1 MPQNQI
7 ERRQISDRRSRS
19 DRRSWE
25 CQLDFPYVDGHGTL
39 VSVDRRRIVDRRT
52 RYAEYV
58 NGDRRGGA
66 LNQLDK
72 GNQEMGKA
80 Q

>member
-7 ERRQISDRRSRS
+7 ERRQVSDRRSGS

-39 VSVDRRRIVDRRT
+39 VSVDRRRIVERRIE
-52 RYAEYV
+52 YAEYV
-58 NGDRRGGA
+58 NGDRRDGT
-66 LNQLDK
+66 LDQMSN
-72 GNQEMGKA
+72 GN
-80 Q
+80 